1 MSAAGPSKVVQL
13 HTRSEGVGGIVSAP
27 APLVADWR
35 YGGPNRDGVI
45 TIRFIWIAF
54 VLSLL
59 VHVAALWTS
68 PPLVRSLSF
77 VPDDAKRPSGAIIA
91 HLAPTA
97 RADEQ
102 RPPPAPPP
110 ARAVPPSRPAIPQR
124 PAPRPTPAPTPP
136 APSAPPAARMETM
149 TAPGPAPP
157 PRPAPQPTPP
167 ADASPPAPDLSAYI
181 AARRSERGEPP
192 APPPS
197 PGDPT
202 AKPGET
208 DKERLNRMVAA
219 NLGLN
224 KTPTFGDD
232 PRRGGGLFQMKR
244 IGYDDAEFYF
254 NGWDK
259 DIGRVARQLIEVRK
273 GSNQDI
279 RLAVVRKIIEIIRA
293 QEPGEFIWVSRRMSR
308 MVPLSARPA
317 DNAALEDFLM
327 REFFSGEPR

>member
-1 MSAAGPSKVVQL
+1 MSAAL
-13 HTRSEGVGGIVSAP
+13 P
-27 APLVADWR
+27 AAGDWR
-35 YGGPNRDGVI
+35 YGGHNRDGVI

-59 VHVAALWTS
+59 VHIAALWTS

-77 VPDDAKRPSGAIIA
+77 DPDDAKRPSGAIMA
-91 HLAPTA
+91 QLAPATRVEEPA
-97 RADEQ
+97 S
-102 RPPPAPPP
+102 PPAAPP
-110 ARAVPPSRPAIPQR
+110 ARAVPPTRPAPPPQR
-124 PAPRPTPAPTPP
+124 PAPRPTPAPAPP
-136 APSAPPAARMETM
+136 ARSAPPVARTETM
-149 TAPGPAPP
+149 TAPGPAPA
-157 PRPAPQPTPP
+157 PRPVPQPTQP
-167 ADASPPAPDLSAYI
+167 ADASPPAPDLSSYI

-192 APPPS
+192 APPPT
-197 PGDPT
+197 PGDPA

-208 DKERLNRMVAA
+208 EKERLNRTVAA

-232 PRRGGGLFQMKR
+232 PRRGGGMFQMKR
-244 IGYDDAEFYF
+244 LGYDDAEFYF

-273 GSNQDI
+273 GSNPDI

-308 MVPLSARPA
+308 MIPLSARPA

>member
-1 MSAAGPSKVVQL
+1 MSAALPL
-13 HTRSEGVGGIVSAP
+13 GG
-27 APLVADWR
+27 DWR

-45 TIRFIWIAF
+45 TIRVIWIAF
-54 VLSLL
+54 ALSLL
-59 VHVAALWTS
+59 VHIAALWTS
-68 PPLVRSLSF
+68 PPLVRNLNFDSTDKLR
-77 VPDDAKRPSGAIIA
+77 AGATIIA
-91 HLAPTA
+91 QLAPAT
-97 RADEQ
+97 RAEET
-102 RPPPAPPP
+102 PPPPPSPP
-110 ARAVPPSRPAIPQR
+110 ARAVPPSRPTPPSQR

-136 APSAPPAARMETM
+136 PPAAPPITRTETIP
-149 TAPGPAPP
+149 APGPAPP
-157 PRPAPQPTPP
+157 PRPTPQP
-167 ADASPPAPDLSAYI
+167 SPPAEATPPPVADLSAYI

-192 APPPS
+192 APPPVL
-197 PGDPT
+197 GGPT

-208 DKERLNRMVAA
+208 EKERLNRIVAA

-232 PRRGGGLFQMKR
+232 PKRGGGLFQMKR
-244 IGYDDAEFYF
+244 MGYDDAEFFF

-273 GSNQDI
+273 GSNPDI

-293 QEPGEFIWVSRRMSR
+293 QEPGDFVWVSRRMNR

>member
-1 MSAAGPSKVVQL
+1 MSAAGAALGS
-13 HTRSEGVGGIVSAP
+13 
-27 APLVADWR
+27 DWR

-54 VLSLL
+54 ALSLL

-68 PPLVRSLSF
+68 PPLVRSLTF
-77 VPDDAKRPSGAIIA
+77 DNDDTKRPAGTIIA
-91 HLAPTA
+91 QISPGPRVEEPTS
-97 RADEQ
+97 
-102 RPPPAPPP
+102 PPPSPP
-110 ARAVPPSRPAIPQR
+110 ARAVPPSRPAPPPQR

-136 APSAPPAARMETM
+136 PSSAPPAARIETIP
-149 TAPGPAPP
+149 APGPAPP
-157 PRPAPQPTPP
+157 PRPTPQPTPP
-167 ADASPPAPDLSAYI
+167 AERTPPPVADLSAYI

-192 APPPS
+192 APPPM

-208 DKERLNRMVAA
+208 EKERLNRIVAA

-232 PRRGGGLFQMKR
+232 PKRGGGLFQMKR
-244 IGYDDAEFYF
+244 MGYDDAEFFF
-254 NGWDK
+254 NGWNK

-273 GSNQDI
+273 GSNPDI
-279 RLAVVRKIIEIIRA
+279 RLAVVRRIIEIIRA
-293 QEPGEFIWVSRRMSR
+293 QEPGDFIWVSRRTNR
-308 MVPLSARPA
+308 MIPLSARVA

>member
-1 MSAAGPSKVVQL
+1 MSAAL
-13 HTRSEGVGGIVSAP
+13 
-27 APLVADWR
+27 PLGSDWR

-54 VLSLL
+54 LLSLL
-59 VHVAALWTS
+59 VHIAALWTS
-68 PPLVRSLSF
+68 PPLVRSVSLDA
-77 VPDDAKRPSGAIIA
+77 DDAKQPSGAIMA
-91 HLAPTA
+91 QLAPA
-97 RADEQ
+97 PRVEE
-102 RPPPAPPP
+102 PPAPPPTPP
-110 ARAVPPSRPAIPQR
+110 ARAVPPSRPAPPQR
-124 PAPRPTPAPTPP
+124 PAPRPMPTPPPVPAPPSPTPP
-136 APSAPPAARMETM
+136 AAARTETI
-149 TAPGPAPP
+149 TAPGPAPG
-157 PRPAPQPTPP
+157 PRPTPP
-167 ADASPPAPDLSAYI
+167 AEDAPPAPDLSAYI
-181 AARRSERGEPP
+181 ASRRSERGEPP

-208 DKERLNRMVAA
+208 DKERLNRAVAA

-244 IGYDDAEFYF
+244 MGYDDAEFYF

-273 GSNQDI
+273 GSNPDI
-279 RLAVVRKIIEIIRA
+279 RVAVVRKIIEIIRA

-327 REFFSGEPR
+327 REFFGAEPR

>member
-1 MSAAGPSKVVQL
+1 MSAAL
-13 HTRSEGVGGIVSAP
+13 P
-27 APLVADWR
+27 AAGDWR
-35 YGGPNRDGVI
+35 YGGHNRDGVI

-59 VHVAALWTS
+59 VHIAALWTS

-77 VPDDAKRPSGAIIA
+77 DADDAKRPSGAIMA
-91 HLAPTA
+91 QLAPA
-97 RADEQ
+97 NRLEEPAS
-102 RPPPAPPP
+102 PPPTPP
-110 ARAVPPSRPAIPQR
+110 ARAVPPTRPAQPAQRPAQR
-124 PAPRPTPAPTPP
+124 PAPRPTPAPAP
-136 APSAPPAARMETM
+136 PSAPPVARTETM

-167 ADASPPAPDLSAYI
+167 AYASPPAPDLSSYI

-192 APPPS
+192 APPPT

-208 DKERLNRMVAA
+208 EKERLNRMVAA

-232 PRRGGGLFQMKR
+232 PKRGGGMFQMKR
-244 IGYDDAEFYF
+244 VGYDDAEFYF

-273 GSNQDI
+273 GSNPDI

-308 MVPLSARPA
+308 MIPLSARPA
-317 DNAALEDFLM
+317 DTAALEDFLM